1 MFNFRT
7 SITLKYLLTALGLTV
22 STASASLISL
32 GSESFI
38 SSYFAAQGLVVLYV
52 VALAAEYLFPPAA

>member
-22 STASASLISL
+22 SSASASLISL
-32 GSESFI
+32 GSESFV
-38 SSYFAAQGLVVLYV
+38 SSYFVAQGLAGLYV
-52 VALAAEYLFPPAA
+52 VGLAAEYLSPLAA